1 MKNFKKSVLFTAI
14 ATATGSVYAAQE
26 IDKPNILVI
35 VGDDVGFADT
45 QPYGSEVNTPN
56 LMALAEEGVK
66 FTNFHASPTSS
77 VTRSMM
83 LTGAN
88 SHEVG
93 LGTFDYA
100 VYPEAIGKPG
110 YEGYLTKNG
119 VTVSSLLK
127 DSGYHTYLAGKWHLG
142 HDDGFLPDDRGFE
155 ESYGILAGGS
165 NHFNRDMMFP
175 AKNANTAKALQKGD
189 IPGVEVEPTYRNGQ
203 VVKDVYKG
211 EYSDQVY
218 TNEIINMIDKN
229 KDDGK
234 PFFAYVPFTAIHLP
248 LQAPESAYQDKID
261 YYIENGW
268 DEVRQDRFNKMKEM
282 GVIPKEA
289 SISDRNSLSRP
300 WDSLTEKEQAW
311 YGRKMAVAM
320 GMMELQDQQIGQ
332 ITDYLKE
339 IGEYDNT
346 YVIYLADNGP
356 EAADVTGENISELIR
371 TWTKHHFNN
380 ETENLGNANSSV
392 SLGPEWASASTGG
405 LSWFKAYTAEGGI
418 RVPFIVKPAKNS
430 QEQQGALAAGTQ
442 TNSMS
447 QVKDIAATILDIAD
461 VQHPGTEYKGREV
474 APMSGVSLLP
484 FFAGEKEQVHS
495 DDNAIPFELFGSG
508 ILLKGDYKIIRISTG
523 MGGDNEWH
531 LYNTKQDPAEQD
543 DLRHQQPER
552 FNEMLA
558 DYKAYESKQNI
569 VPVDEKWNPFEN
581 VK

>member
-119 VTVSSLLK
+119 VTVSTLLK

-261 YYIENGW
+261 YYVENGW
-268 DEVRQDRFNKMKEM
+268 DEVRKDRFNKMKEM

-380 ETENLGNANSSV
+380 ETENVGNANSSV

-405 LSWFKAYTAEGGI
+405 LSWFKAYTAEGGFVFLSLLSQLKI
-418 RVPFIVKPAKNS
+418 VKNNRVPYR
-430 QEQQGALAAGTQ
+430 QERKLTACH
-442 TNSMS
+442 
-447 QVKDIAATILDIAD
+447 K
-461 VQHPGTEYKGREV
+461 
-474 APMSGVSLLP
+474 
-484 FFAGEKEQVHS
+484 
-495 DDNAIPFELFGSG
+495 
-508 ILLKGDYKIIRISTG
+508 
-523 MGGDNEWH
+523 
-531 LYNTKQDPAEQD
+531 
-543 DLRHQQPER
+543 
-552 FNEMLA
+552 
-558 DYKAYESKQNI
+558 
-569 VPVDEKWNPFEN
+569 
-581 VK
+581 

>member
-119 VTVSSLLK
+119 VTVSTLLK

-261 YYIENGW
+261 YYVENGW
-268 DEVRQDRFNKMKEM
+268 DEVRKDRFNKMKEM

-380 ETENLGNANSSV
+380 ETENVGNANSSV

-430 QEQQGALAAGTQ
+430 QKQQGALPAGTQ

-543 DLRHQQPER
+543 DLRHQKPDL
-552 FNEMLA
+552 FNEMLT

>member
-1 MKNFKKSVLFTAI
+1 MKNFNKSLLVTAM
-14 ATATGSVYAAQE
+14 ASASCGVYAAAE
-26 IDKPNILVI
+26 TDKPNILII

-45 QPYGSEVNTPN
+45 EPYGSEVNTPN
-56 LMALAEEGVK
+56 LMALADEGVK

-100 VYPEAIGKPG
+100 VYPDAIGKPG
-110 YEGYLTKNG
+110 YEGYLTQGG
-119 VTVSSLLK
+119 VTVSTLLK
-127 DSGYHTYLAGKWHLG
+127 NSGYHTYLAGKWHLG
-142 HDDGFLPDDRGFE
+142 HEDGFLPDDRGFE

-165 NHFNRDMMFP
+165 NHFNRNMMFP
-175 AKNANTAKALQKGD
+175 AKNANTAKALQKGE
-189 IPGVEVEPTYRNGQ
+189 IPVVEEEPLYRNGM
-203 VVKDVYKG
+203 VVKDLYKG

-218 TNEIINMIDKN
+218 TNEIIKMIDRN
-229 KDDGK
+229 RADGK

-248 LQAPESAYQDKID
+248 LQAPEAAYQDKID
-261 YYIENGW
+261 YYVKHGW
-268 DEVRQDRFNKMKEM
+268 DDIREDRFNKMKLM
-282 GVIPKEA
+282 GVIPKDA
-289 SISDRNSLSRP
+289 TISERNSLSRP
-300 WDSLTEKEQAW
+300 WDSLSAQDKAW
-311 YGRKMAVAM
+311 YGKKMAVAM

-332 ITDYLKE
+332 ITDYLKD

-356 EAADVTGENISELIR
+356 EAADVTGENISDLIR
-371 TWTKHHFNN
+371 TWTGHHFDNS
-380 ETENLGNANSSV
+380 TENLGNANSSV

-405 LSWFKAYTAEGGI
+405 LSWYKAYTAEGGI
-418 RVPFIVKPAKNS
+418 RVPFIVKPAKS
-430 QEQQGALAAGTQ
+430 MLGKKGALAAGTQ

-447 QVKDIAATILDIAD
+447 QVKDVAATVLDIAG
-461 VQHPGTEYKGREV
+461 VTHPGTQYQGRKV

-484 FFAGEKEQVHS
+484 FFEGKNTEVHHA
-495 DDNAIPFELFGSG
+495 DNPIPFELFGSG

-523 MGGDNEWH
+523 MGGDSQWH
-531 LYNTKQDPAEQD
+531 LYNTKLDPAEQN
-543 DLRHQQPER
+543 DLSTEMPEL
-552 FNEMLA
+552 FKQMLA
-558 DYKAYESKQNI
+558 DYKAYSTKQNI

>member
-1 MKNFKKSVLFTAI
+1 MKKFKKSMLFSAMV
-14 ATATGSVYAAQE
+14 ATAGGAYASENA
-26 IDKPNILVI
+26 DKPNILVI

-56 LMALAEEGVK
+56 LMELAEEGVK

-100 VYPEAIGKPG
+100 VYPDAIGKPG
-110 YEGYLTKNG
+110 YEGYLTKSG
-119 VTVSSLLK
+119 VTVSTLLK
-127 DSGYHTYLAGKWHLG
+127 DNGYHTYLAGKWHLG
-142 HDDGFLPDDRGFE
+142 HDDGYLPDDRGFE

-165 NHFNRDMMFP
+165 NHFNRNMMFP
-175 AKNANTAKALQKGD
+175 AKNANTAEALQKGE
-189 IPGVEVEPTYRNGQ
+189 IPAVEEEFTYRNGQ

-211 EYSDQVY
+211 EYSDQIY
-218 TNEIINMIDKN
+218 TNEIIKMIDKN

-248 LQAPESAYQDKID
+248 LQAPESSYQDKID
-261 YYIENGW
+261 YYVENGW
-268 DEVRQDRFNKMKEM
+268 DGIRQDRFNKMKQM
-282 GVIPKEA
+282 GVIPQEA
-289 SISDRNSLSRP
+289 SISERNSLSRP

-311 YGRKMAVAM
+311 YGKKMAVAM

-332 ITDYLKE
+332 ITAYLKE

-356 EAADVTGENISELIR
+356 EAADVTGENISDLIR
-371 TWTKHHFNN
+371 TWTAHHFDNS
-380 ETENLGNANSSV
+380 TKNLGNADSSV

-418 RVPFIVKPAKNS
+418 RVPFIVKPAKGAL
-430 QEQQGALAAGTQ
+430 EQQGALKPGTQ

-447 QVKDIAATILDIAD
+447 QVKDIAATILDIAE
-461 VQHPGTEYKGREV
+461 VQHPGTEYQGRKV

-484 FFAGEKEQVHS
+484 FFAGETQEVHS
-495 DDNAIPFELFGSG
+495 EDNAIPFELFGSG

-523 MGGDNEWH
+523 MGGDNEWQ
-531 LYNTKQDPAEQD
+531 LYNTKLDPAEQNN
-543 DLRHQQPER
+543 LRSKQPER
-552 FNEMLA
+552 FNDMLA
-558 DYKAYESKQNI
+558 DYKAYAEKQNI
-569 VPVDEKWNPFEN
+569 IPVDEKWNPFEN

>member
-1 MKNFKKSVLFTAI
+1 MKKFKKSMVFSAMV
-14 ATATGSVYAAQE
+14 ATAGGAYASENAG
-26 IDKPNILVI
+26 KPNILVI

-56 LMALAEEGVK
+56 LMELAEEGVK

-100 VYPEAIGKPG
+100 VYPDAIGKPG
-110 YEGYLTKNG
+110 YEGYLTKSG
-119 VTVSSLLK
+119 VTVSTLLK
-127 DSGYHTYLAGKWHLG
+127 DNGYHTYLAGKWHLG
-142 HDDGFLPDDRGFE
+142 HDDGYLPDDRGFE

-165 NHFNRDMMFP
+165 NHFNRNMMFP
-175 AKNANTAKALQKGD
+175 AKNANTAEALQKGE
-189 IPGVEVEPTYRNGQ
+189 IPGVEEEFTYRNGQ
-203 VVKDVYKG
+203 VVKDLYKG
-211 EYSDQVY
+211 EYSDQIY
-218 TNEIINMIDKN
+218 TNEIIKMIDKN

-248 LQAPESAYQDKID
+248 LQAPESSYQDKID
-261 YYIENGW
+261 YYVENGW
-268 DEVRQDRFNKMKEM
+268 DGIRQERFDKMKQM
-282 GVIPKEA
+282 GVIPKQA
-289 SISDRNSLSRP
+289 SISERNSLSRP

-311 YGRKMAVAM
+311 YGKKMAVAM

-332 ITDYLKE
+332 ITAYLKE

-356 EAADVTGENISELIR
+356 EAADVTGENISDLIR
-371 TWTKHHFNN
+371 TWTAHHFENS
-380 ETENLGNANSSV
+380 TENLGNADSSV

-418 RVPFIVKPAKNS
+418 RVPFIVKPAKGAL
-430 QEQQGALAAGTQ
+430 EQQGALKPGTQ

-447 QVKDIAATILDIAD
+447 QVKDIAATILDIAE
-461 VQHPGTEYKGREV
+461 VQHPGTEYQGRKV

-484 FFAGEKEQVHS
+484 FFAGETQEVHS
-495 DDNAIPFELFGSG
+495 EDNAIPFELFGSG

-531 LYNTKQDPAEQD
+531 LYNTKQDPAEQNN
-543 DLRHQQPER
+543 LRSKQPER

-558 DYKAYESKQNI
+558 DYKAYVEKQNI
-569 VPVDEKWNPFEN
+569 IPVDEKWNPFEN